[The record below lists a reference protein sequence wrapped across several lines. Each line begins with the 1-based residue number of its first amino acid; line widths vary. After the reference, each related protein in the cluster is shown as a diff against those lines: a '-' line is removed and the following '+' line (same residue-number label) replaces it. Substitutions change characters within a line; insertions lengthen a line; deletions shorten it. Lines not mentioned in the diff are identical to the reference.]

1 MKFRQTTVLFISLRY
16 TKIVFLRNTRRDEIE
31 RPQTISS
38 RTLRTNEG
46 LYIYIYIYL
55 SIYLSVSIYLSIYL
69 SIYIYFLF
77 QIRPRLFGSKEGL
90 VGEGR
95 LALWDKLQT
104 TTPHNSRHTTAHGRT
119 TRSEHRPPH
128 KTVYLIFLLVT
139 VTHELT
145 ILLLFQQQPHQR

>member
-1 MKFRQTTVLFISLRY
+1 VKFRQTTVLFISLRY

-69 SIYIYFLF
+69 SIYIFFFRYALGSSAPRRVLSVKDASPSG
-77 QIRPRLFGSKEGL
+77 ISYRRPHRTIPGT
-90 VGEGR
+90 R
-95 LALWDKLQT
+95 
-104 TTPHNSRHTTAHGRT
+104 PHTAG
-119 TRSEHRPPH
+119 PPAASTDPPT
-128 KTVYLIFLLVT
+128 KPST
-139 VTHELT
+139 
-145 ILLLFQQQPHQR
+145 